1 MLFLCGHGL
10 EFWFEFFDQFLFG
23 FGTFG
28 EGVVD
33 DFRHFVTGHRAFA
46 VVFSVFVALDDA
58 VASEFADGFIS
69 PVVFRD
75 IREVFGHIRID
86 DRKEGIE
93 AAGEII
99 NLFLLGFFPFCQAV
113 RGIASC
119 LIATLA
125 DTEEMPP
132 PYMFSP
138 VPKDDET
145 LTMTFSFG
153 R

>member
-1 MLFLCGHGL
+1 MRQALFFNLCFFLCGHGL

-75 IREVFGHIRID
+75 IREVFGS
-86 DRKEGIE
+86 
-93 AAGEII
+93 
-99 NLFLLGFFPFCQAV
+99 L
-113 RGIASC
+113 
-119 LIATLA
+119 TLN
-125 DTEEMPP
+125 
-132 PYMFSP
+132 S
-138 VPKDDET
+138 
-145 LTMTFSFG
+145 
-153 R
+153 